1 MKQPGNAFQTKQDKT
16 SGKNLSETEKSKEKI
31 EVKNTNREMQ
41 KAFIGLLV
49 DSMQLKEE
57 SLSLRMYQST
67 LKTQGTSLVVQW
79 LTPPSQSRDLCSIPG
94 QGSRPHMSTKD
105 PMCCSQ
111 DPKTQCSQINKEIF

>member
-41 KAFIGLLV
+41 KAFMSLLV

-57 SLSLRMYQST
+57 SLRLRMYQSK
-67 LKTQGTSLVVQW
+67 LKTQGISLVVQW
-79 LTPPSQSRDLCSIPG
+79 LTPPSQSRGPVFNPWSG
-94 QGSRPHMSTKD
+94 T
-105 PMCCSQ
+105 
-111 DPKTQCSQINKEIF
+111 